1 MNITDLKMT
10 KIENYCRNIM
20 NSNASNGHGFDHVK
34 RVEALALKIAE
45 NTSANI
51 DIKRLQLIALM
62 HDLDDKKLSPH
73 TYAHKTNARGCMC
86 LFKIPE
92 KEAIEIIEDL
102 KCISFSDHKEAR
114 NIETMCVQDADR
126 IDSLGVVGF
135 VRACEYGA
143 THNNTFFDPNKKYKS
158 DIWTDNEGADPNTAE
173 TTIDFQIRKSYQVV
187 KSMNTD
193 YGKQLAKQRYR
204 DMRTVIDAYLKELIN

>member
-1 MNITDLKMT
+1 MNITNLKMSE
-10 KIENYCRNIM
+10 IENYCRNIM

-45 NTSANI
+45 NTPGNI
-51 DIKRLQLIALM
+51 DMKRLQLVALM
-62 HDLDDKKLSPH
+62 HDLDDKKLSPLTH
-73 TYAHKTNARGCMC
+73 LFKTNARECMR
-86 LFKIPE
+86 LHEIPE
-92 KEAIEIIEDL
+92 KEAVEIIEDL

-126 IDSLGVVGF
+126 IDSLGVIGF

-143 THNNTFFDPNKKYKS
+143 THGNTFFDSNKKYKS
-158 DIWTDNEGADPNTAE
+158 DIWADNEGADPNTAE
-173 TTIDFQIRKSYQVV
+173 TTIEFQIRKSYQVV
-187 KSMNTD
+187 KGMNTD
-193 YGKQLAKQRYR
+193 YGKQLAEQRYR

>member
-1 MNITDLKMT
+1 MNITNLKIT
-10 KIENYCRNIM
+10 EIENYCRNIM

-45 NTSANI
+45 NTPGDI
-51 DIKRLQLIALM
+51 DMKHLQLIALM
-62 HDLDDKKLSPH
+62 HDLDDKKLSPLTH
-73 TYAHKTNARGCMC
+73 THKTNARECMR
-86 LFKIPE
+86 LHEIPE
-92 KEAIEIIEDL
+92 KEAVEIIEDL

-126 IDSLGVVGF
+126 IDSLGVIGF

-143 THNNTFFDPNKKYKS
+143 THGNTFFDANKKYKS

-187 KSMNTD
+187 KGMNTD
-193 YGKQLAKQRYR
+193 YGKQLAKKRYR
-204 DMRTVIDAYLKELIN
+204 DMQAVIDAYLKELMS